1 MPVLDPKHEIHN
13 HLSKNL
19 YRSLQLQRKSSF
31 DHIAPKPLSHAR
43 HPVSVPSMRTHIPT
57 ERLLDEAERSH
68 RCAIGGTDAQRRA
81 LLRRRKAGILI
92 SPYRNLYARAEYWSS
107 LTPPQ
112 QHIHTARALSIVY
125 PHWIFAG
132 LTAACAYGLDH
143 SHSLHADMTITIAS
157 TSPDMPRQ
165 NPRLRRIRM
174 KDTSH
179 RQIAGLPVT
188 DIHRTLIDC
197 ATLFPFA
204 SALPMFDSAARK
216 GVSLTGLPDRCRA
229 LGIDSANVT
238 ALCTYADP
246 LSENGGES
254 FARATIIQ
262 LGFVVPRLQRP
273 FVNPANPNAPLRAD
287 FTWELPGDIIIVA
300 EFDGMGKYV
309 MTDTKRSS
317 IQAKVHA
324 EREREDQLKSQ
335 GVTTIVRFEFEDL
348 THSERLERKLLQAG
362 VPKRR

>member
-1 MPVLDPKHEIHN
+1 M
-13 HLSKNL
+13 
-19 YRSLQLQRKSSF
+19 
-31 DHIAPKPLSHAR
+31 
-43 HPVSVPSMRTHIPT
+43 HP
-57 ERLLDEAERSH
+57 
-68 RCAIGGTDAQRRA
+68 
-81 LLRRRKAGILI
+81 
-92 SPYRNLYARAEYWSS
+92 N
-107 LTPPQ
+107 
-112 QHIHTARALSIVY
+112 
-125 PHWIFAG
+125 WIFAG
-132 LTAACAYGLDH
+132 LTAACAYDLDH
-143 SHSLHADMTITIAS
+143 SYALHHSMIICIAS
-157 TSPDMPRQ
+157 AYSPSPHQSRQLKRIYMRNVNHTRTSS
-165 NPRLRRIRM
+165 I
-174 KDTSH
+174 
-179 RQIAGLPVT
+179 PVT

-204 SALPMFDSAARK
+204 DALPMFDSAARK
-216 GVSLTGLPDRCRA
+216 GVSIVGLPDRCRT

-238 ALCTYADP
+238 ALCTYTDP

-273 FVNPANPNAPLRAD
+273 FANPANPSAPLRAD
-287 FTWELPGDIIIVA
+287 FTWELPGGVIIVA

-348 THSERLERKLLQAG
+348 THPERLERKLLQAG
-362 VPKRR
+362 VPKRQ

>member
-1 MPVLDPKHEIHN
+1 
-13 HLSKNL
+13 
-19 YRSLQLQRKSSF
+19 
-31 DHIAPKPLSHAR
+31 
-43 HPVSVPSMRTHIPT
+43 MRTHIPT
-57 ERLLDEAERSH
+57 ERLLDEAEHNH

-81 LLRRRKAGILI
+81 LLRRSKAGILV

-112 QHIHTARALSIVY
+112 RHIHTARALSIAH

-143 SHSLHADMTITIAS
+143 SYSLHTDMTITIAS
-157 TSPDMPRQ
+157 TIPDTPHH

-174 KDTSH
+174 SDIPHH
-179 RQIAGLPVT
+179 RIADIPVT
-188 DIHRTLIDC
+188 DIYRTLIDC
-197 ATLFPFA
+197 ATMFSFA
-204 SALPMFDSAARK
+204 DALPMFDSAARK
-216 GVSLTGLPDRCRA
+216 GASIVDLPDRCRA
-229 LGIDSANVT
+229 LGIDSANVVT
-238 ALCTYADP
+238 LCAYADP

-273 FVNPANPNAPLRAD
+273 FANPANPNAPLRAD
-287 FTWELPGDIIIVA
+287 FTWELPGGVIIVA

-348 THSERLERKLLQAG
+348 THPERLERKLLQAG
-362 VPKRR
+362 VPKRQ